1 MPELGITINTSG
13 VAKGVADLDTIPP
26 AAARAEAAVT
36 KLAQATNTQ
45 LQQSGNVASEYG
57 RKMQEAMQRQSGS
70 GVLGPSFDFDKMR
83 AAIPAIEKLGRELD
97 QLRMKY
103 VPLAAAEAQHAQALA
118 EIQRAN
124 ALGALSAVEMAAAI
138 DKQTAAYTRL
148 RAQAQAASGGKG
160 AANDPMA
167 RMNQTNMMYQFQDI
181 AVTAAMGMSPAMI
194 ALQQGSQMAMNFQ
207 GAGGIGAGL
216 KGMASGLLAMVQP
229 ATLLPMLIVGVG
241 AAMYQWLTSS
251 EKGTKTLDE
260 AMKQHTE
267 SVKLLGEAYGS
278 AGEKAKVLFS
288 SGGQEF
294 AKAMISMDIKGI
306 KQQID
311 ELTKTTIGG
320 MRSETGWATSLMGA
334 GPNVATLKEMSNG
347 FAIFKPAID
356 ELIEG
361 VRAGRT
367 ELDQFGEDVE
377 RIFQRELPKAA
388 DPAALA
394 NLRDAILMLG
404 SEALTVSG
412 KFAPFQE
419 SINKLNLAFAEG
431 NLTPDLLRQI
441 NDEIRLVGELNGF
454 QEQANEAIA
463 LEKEL
468 VNLLNLLEQIRIAQF
483 RATEAVRDHLASER
497 MSNSEVEG
505 FNERRERDWK
515 REDDR
520 IAAER
525 QRQRAR
531 TNDER
536 MAAARAEAEANNLV
550 KGPDRNRAIDQA
562 VQRERDK
569 INQEEADA
577 LRKRTE
583 GLDDLLSKQQLELEL
598 LGKTAG
604 EQAALREEYQ
614 RTEEYRK
621 FAQERGIEMDQQ
633 ELDLIREK
641 TKAYGEQVD
650 QLNAVKLMQD
660 LLFEQSLITM
670 DATEASIAR
679 RLRGTGLGMD
689 SPQAGVMRDTAAQ
702 TELRDF
708 ARGTAKDFL
717 GSFADVL
724 TSGGDD
730 MGERLVEAMVGAAQR
745 TLDKILDRLLD
756 DIINTILFG
765 QGGQGGGGGGLI
777 GTFTDA
783 LLGGGGGAA
792 NSNFPSGQGV
802 FAQMLGVGVDAL
814 TTGGTGGGGGGG
826 GGTIAGGSV
835 PQQVWNYFKGQGLPD
850 FQVAAIMGH
859 VQAESGFDPGIK
871 GDNQQAFGLFQ
882 WNDRKNAMVGDV
894 GPDWRTDVKG
904 QLDFAMKELRTS
916 ESGAWNALRGSTNL
930 REATGAFG
938 GFERARGFSW
948 DNPEGIHNWSGRYA
962 NARAAF
968 GKYGG
973 SGDRTIDD
981 SAASVEKF
989 DSSVKKAVESVD
1001 KVPASSAKIIESF
1014 TDLNGIS
1021 GATAKSLGSLAGG
1034 MSELGKTL
1042 TSFMSSAQGGGSGW
1056 FGGLMNMFGG
1066 AGGALDFMTGISP
1079 GATMSILGA
1088 GGAFTGLYHSGN
1100 VGVSSRTSRH
1110 FASMAP
1116 WMNAPRLHNGNM
1128 FAADEYPAV
1137 LRQGEP
1143 VFPSMAAARDTMGG
1157 KTQINIHNYVGAD
1170 VKTEE
1175 KKDKGHLTLEVVI
1188 DRMQASNMD
1197 QRGTATNNAMRN
1209 KFGLQERMKMR

>member
-1 MPELGITINTSG
+1 MPELGITINTSNIP
-13 VAKGVADLDTIPP
+13 AAVADLDKIAP
-26 AAARAEAAVT
+26 AAARAEQAVT
-36 KLAQATNTQ
+36 KLTQTTNTQ
-45 LQQSGNVASEYG
+45 LQQAGNTATEYA
-57 RKMQEAMQRQSGS
+57 RKIEQAVQRQSG
-70 GVLGPSFDFDKMR
+70 GGALGPSFDFDKMR
-83 AAIPAIEKLGRELD
+83 QAIPGIEKLGRELD

-124 ALGALSAVEMAAAI
+124 ALGALSTVEMAAAI
-138 DKQTAAYTRL
+138 DKQTAAYRRL
-148 RAQAQAASGGKG
+148 QAQAAASGQTGG
-160 AANDPMA
+160 AANQSGGNRAMQ
-167 RMNQTNMMYQFQDI
+167 NNMMYQFQDI

-216 KGMASGLLAMVQP
+216 KGMASGLMAMVQP

-241 AAMYQWLTSS
+241 AAMYQWLTGA

-278 AGEKAKVLFS
+278 AGEKSKVLFS
-288 SGGQEF
+288 SGGQDF

-306 KQQID
+306 QQQI
-311 ELTKTTIGG
+311 ENLTKSTIGG
-320 MRSETGWATSLMGA
+320 LRSEDGWMTSIMGGA
-334 GPNVATLKEMSNG
+334 GPNPATMKAMGEG
-347 FAIFKPAID
+347 FAVFKPAID
-356 ELIEG
+356 KLIEAS
-361 VRAGRT
+361 RQGRT
-367 ELDQFGEDVE
+367 ELEQFSEDVE
-377 RIFQRELPKAA
+377 RIFQQELPKAL
-388 DPAALA
+388 DPAAFS
-394 NLRDAILMLG
+394 NLRDSILLLG
-404 SEALTVSG
+404 NEAMTVTG

-419 SINKLNLAFAEG
+419 SINKLTLAFAEG
-431 NLTPDLLRQI
+431 KLTPDLLRQI
-441 NDEIRLVGELNGF
+441 NNEIRLTGELNGY
-454 QEQANEAIA
+454 QQAANEAIA

-483 RATEAVRDHLASER
+483 RATEAIRDRLASER
-497 MSNSEVEG
+497 MSDSEVKG

-531 TNDER
+531 TDEER
-536 MAAARAEAEANNLV
+536 LAAARAEAEANNLV
-550 KGPDRNRAIDQA
+550 KGPDRDRAISQA

-583 GLDDLLSKQQLELEL
+583 GLDDLLGKQALEFEL

-604 EQAALREEYQ
+604 QQAALREEYQ

-621 FAQERGIEMDQQ
+621 FAQERGIEMDQK
-633 ELDLIREK
+633 ELDLIHEK
-641 TKAYGEQVD
+641 TKAYGELLD
-650 QLNAVKLMQD
+650 QLNNQKLMQD
-660 LLFEQSLITM
+660 LLFEQSLVTM
-670 DATEASIAR
+670 NATEAGIAR

-702 TELRDF
+702 TELVSF

-724 TSGGDD
+724 TAGGDD
-730 MGERLVEAMVGAAQR
+730 MGKKLVEALVGSAQR

-765 QGGQGGGGGGLI
+765 QGGQGGGGGGLL
-777 GTFTDA
+777 GAF
-783 LLGGGGGAA
+783 LGGGGGAA
-792 NSNFPSGQGV
+792 NQNFPAGNGV
-802 FAQMLGVGVDAL
+802 LAEILGVGVDSL
-814 TTGGTGGGGGGG
+814 KTGGTGGSGAAVAMGDLSQAAAAIRKIESGSYAGNYNALGPLTKGDRAYGAYQMMGNNIPGWSKQALGVSMTPQELLGDKAAQDTIFKDIFGGYTKKYGLSGAANTWFTGSPRGGGSDVL
-826 GGTIAGGSV
+826 GTTAGGYV
-835 PQQVWNYFKGQGLPD
+835 GKF
-850 FQVAAIMGH
+850 
-859 VQAESGFDPGIK
+859 
-871 GDNQQAFGLFQ
+871 
-882 WNDRKNAMVGDV
+882 NDAMKNAPVDDLTKSV
-894 GPDWRTDVKG
+894 TK
-904 QLDFAMKELRTS
+904 AT
-916 ESGAWNALRGSTNL
+916 
-930 REATGAFG
+930 EA
-938 GFERARGFSW
+938 
-948 DNPEGIHNWSGRYA
+948 
-962 NARAAF
+962 
-968 GKYGG
+968 
-973 SGDRTIDD
+973 
-981 SAASVEKF
+981 
-989 DSSVKKAVESVD
+989 VD
-1001 KVPASSAKIIESF
+1001 KIPESSQKIIEGF

-1021 GATAKSLGSLAGG
+1021 KQTASSLGSLAGG

-1042 TSFMSSAQGGGSGW
+1042 SSFMSSAQGGGSGW

-1066 AGGALDFMTGISP
+1066 SGGALDFMTNISP

-1088 GGAFTGLYHSGN
+1088 GGGFTGLYHGGN
-1100 VGVSSRTSRH
+1100 VGVSSRVSRH
-1110 FASMAP
+1110 FSSMAP
-1116 WMNAPRLHNGNM
+1116 WGSAPRLHGGNM

-1143 VFPSMAAARDTMGG
+1143 VFPSMAAAQATLGG
-1157 KTQINIHNYVGAD
+1157 KTTVNVHNYVGAQ

-1175 KKDKGHLTLEVVI
+1175 KRDKSGMTLEVII
-1188 DRMQASNMD
+1188 DRMQANNMD
-1197 QRGTATNNAMRN
+1197 QRGTATNNAMRS